1 MPYEADY
8 DCSRVFFAFPNFALA
23 MAQRS
28 LTKRLWYDCLRVL
41 CRVLGVA
48 VFRIRVFGREH
59 VPKNGGV
66 LVVSNHQSHLDPILV
81 GLACDRRLNYVARDS
96 LFGFAP
102 FAWLMMSLDA
112 IPIDREG
119 TGLGGLKESL
129 RRLKDGEMLLIFPE
143 GTRTRDGD
151 VGQLKP
157 GFLALARRAKVP
169 LLPVGL
175 DGAYESWPRRNL
187 LPKPAVIQICF
198 AAPLAPE
205 MMSTM
210 SDAELLSEV
219 NARIR
224 QSHALVREGR
234 GRALG
239 LRNPHPC
246 SRQAGC

>member
-1 MPYEADY
+1 
-8 DCSRVFFAFPNFALA
+8 
-23 MAQRS
+23 MAQRPLS
-28 LTKRLWYDCLRVL
+28 KRLWYDFLRVV

-48 VFRIRVFGREH
+48 MFRIRVFGREH
-59 VPKNGGV
+59 VPKSGGV
-66 LVVSNHQSHLDPILV
+66 LVVSNHQSHLDPVLV
-81 GLACDRRLNYVARDS
+81 GLAFDRRLNYVARDT

-119 TGLGGLKESL
+119 SGLGGLKESL

-143 GTRTRDGD
+143 GTRTRDGE
-151 VGQLKP
+151 VGTLKP

-187 LPKPAVIQICF
+187 LPQPAVIQIRF
-198 AAPLAPE
+198 APPLAPE
-205 MMSTM
+205 TMSTM
-210 SDAELLSEV
+210 SDDELLSEV
-219 NARIR
+219 NCRIR

-234 GRALG
+234 HRAMG
-239 LRNPHPC
+239 SRNPHP
-246 SRQAGC
+246 SDRETGC